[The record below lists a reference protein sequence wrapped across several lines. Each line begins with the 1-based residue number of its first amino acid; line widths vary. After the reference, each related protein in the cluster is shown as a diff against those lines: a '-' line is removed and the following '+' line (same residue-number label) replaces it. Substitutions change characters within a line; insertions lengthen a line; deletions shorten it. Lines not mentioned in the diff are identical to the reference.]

1 MKTLAQ
7 ELREENDRL
16 TMRHR
21 YLYLKGKTFT
31 AEEALA
37 LCQQRDEELKK
48 LGEGK

>member
-16 TMRHR
+16 VMRMRWLHLKDRTLTM
-21 YLYLKGKTFT
+21 
-31 AEEALA
+31 AEAHT

-48 LGEGK
+48 LGER